1 MKRNSTGPV
10 EEMPEKNEVDE
21 FWRGLWEVPTQHNTQ
36 ANWLK
41 ALKSEMNPN
50 LETKD
55 YQITD
60 EIFDKVLYK
69 MANDK
74 PGRDLTTAL
83 WIKRLKSTKT
93 EMKELLT
100 GTFELKNEI
109 PDWLVLSK
117 TILISKNNETRKAEN
132 YRPIALQNC
141 MYKLY
146 TGILAEFITDH
157 CEINNI
163 ITLEQ
168 GEGKSGSWGC
178 IDQLINNMIYEEVTQ
193 HWRNLTT
200 VWLDYRKAFDSVPHS
215 WIIEALKLSGIP
227 NIVIRNIEM
236 LMRKWRTKMYI
247 HGINQSFETDVIN
260 YFKGILQGDTLSL
273 ILFVLYYTIS

>member
-1 MKRNSTGPV
+1 
-10 EEMPEKNEVDE
+10 MPEKNEVDE

-36 ANWLK
+36 TNWLQ

-60 EIFDKVLYK
+60 EIFDKVLNK

-74 PGRDLTTAL
+74 TSRDLTIAL
-83 WIKRLKSTKT
+83 WMKRLKSTKT

-117 TILISKNNETRKAEN
+117 TILISTNNETRKAEN
-132 YRPIALQNC
+132 YRPIALQSC

-157 CEINNI
+157 CEINSI

-168 GEGKSGSWGC
+168 VAGKRGSW
-178 IDQLINNMIYEEVTQ
+178 
-193 HWRNLTT
+193 
-200 VWLDYRKAFDSVPHS
+200 
-215 WIIEALKLSGIP
+215 
-227 NIVIRNIEM
+227 
-236 LMRKWRTKMYI
+236 
-247 HGINQSFETDVIN
+247 DV
-260 YFKGILQGDTLSL
+260 
-273 ILFVLYYTIS
+273 